1 MILTDI
7 KTIIIIFVYFVIF
20 TVVVLLK
27 PNLMFNHDGSLKQ
40 FGLGY
45 KRKTIVPLWLF
56 AIYLAI
62 ICSVLLRVIF

>member
-7 KTIIIIFVYFVIF
+7 KTLFIIIAYFIIF
-20 TVVVLLK
+20 TIVVLIK
-27 PNLMFNHDGSLKQ
+27 PNIMFNSDGSLKQ

-45 KRKTIVPLWLF
+45 KRKTILPLWLF

-62 ICSVLLRVIF
+62 ICSVALRCVF